1 MNISIMTIDLLIII
15 CKYLDYKS
23 FTSILKVEKNLCNNK
38 SIRLQV
44 KERYKIKSAQVI
56 QNAWKVYKIQKP
68 TLLEF
73 LQEF

>member
-1 MNISIMTIDLLIII
+1 MTIDLLIII

-44 KERYKIKSAQVI
+44 KERYKISTSYSKC
-56 QNAWKVYKIQKP
+56 
-68 TLLEF
+68 LES
-73 LQEF
+73 L

>member
-1 MNISIMTIDLLIII
+1 MTIDLLIII

-44 KERYKIKSAQVI
+44 KGRYKIKSAKII
-56 QNAWKVYKIQKP
+56 QNAWKVYKIQRQ
-68 TLLEF
+68 TLLKF
-73 LQEF
+73 LQKF

>member
-1 MNISIMTIDLLIII
+1 MTIDLDLLIII

-44 KERYKIKSAQVI
+44 KERYKIKSAEVI
-56 QNAWKVYKIQKP
+56 QRKRFFKYSCPLYFESI
-68 TLLEF
+68 F
-73 LQEF
+73 